1 MEILVIIILILLN
14 GILSLSEMSLV
25 SARKFKLEN
34 EVKKGNERAK
44 IALEV
49 SQNPTKLLSTVQ
61 IGITVIGIL
70 LGIFSGAN
78 ITDDFEK
85 LLSTVPWLMDYAHM
99 IAVGVVVVLI
109 TYFSIVFGEL
119 LPKRIGLTYPE
130 SIAIVMARPMQI
142 LALLNS
148 PFVWLLSTTND
159 MVLRLLKIKPSYE
172 SKVTEE
178 EIKSMIQESTEGGEI
193 QEIEQDIVERV
204 FEMGDR
210 TVNSLMTH
218 RSDIVWIDLDDTRE
232 VTEEKIKGEIHSAY
246 PLCKSDLDHIYGLIL
261 LKDMY
266 LQQKEGKYDLN
277 SIIRQPILVPEF
289 TSAYKV
295 LEKFRLERIHYAI
308 VIDEY
313 GATAGFVTMDDL
325 LDALLGDF
333 TEMHH
338 EEYGVKALNDNVW
351 EIDGQYS
358 FFEFC
363 KYFDLHENEEMEGDF
378 NTIGGL
384 FFYQMDEVPKTGD
397 SLVFQGYKLEI
408 ITMEINRII
417 KLKCVKL

>member
-148 PFVWLLSTTND
+148 PFVWLLSATND

-204 FEMGDR
+204 FEMGD
-210 TVNSLMTH
+210 
-218 RSDIVWIDLDDTRE
+218 
-232 VTEEKIKGEIHSAY
+232 
-246 PLCKSDLDHIYGLIL
+246 
-261 LKDMY
+261 
-266 LQQKEGKYDLN
+266 
-277 SIIRQPILVPEF
+277 
-289 TSAYKV
+289 
-295 LEKFRLERIHYAI
+295 
-308 VIDEY
+308 
-313 GATAGFVTMDDL
+313 
-325 LDALLGDF
+325 
-333 TEMHH
+333 
-338 EEYGVKALNDNVW
+338 
-351 EIDGQYS
+351 
-358 FFEFC
+358 
-363 KYFDLHENEEMEGDF
+363 
-378 NTIGGL
+378 
-384 FFYQMDEVPKTGD
+384 
-397 SLVFQGYKLEI
+397 
-408 ITMEINRII
+408 
-417 KLKCVKL
+417 

>member
-148 PFVWLLSTTND
+148 PFVL
-159 MVLRLLKIKPSYE
+159 
-172 SKVTEE
+172 
-178 EIKSMIQESTEGGEI
+178 
-193 QEIEQDIVERV
+193 
-204 FEMGDR
+204 
-210 TVNSLMTH
+210 
-218 RSDIVWIDLDDTRE
+218 
-232 VTEEKIKGEIHSAY
+232 
-246 PLCKSDLDHIYGLIL
+246 
-261 LKDMY
+261 
-266 LQQKEGKYDLN
+266 
-277 SIIRQPILVPEF
+277 
-289 TSAYKV
+289 
-295 LEKFRLERIHYAI
+295 
-308 VIDEY
+308 
-313 GATAGFVTMDDL
+313 
-325 LDALLGDF
+325 
-333 TEMHH
+333 
-338 EEYGVKALNDNVW
+338 
-351 EIDGQYS
+351 
-358 FFEFC
+358 
-363 KYFDLHENEEMEGDF
+363 
-378 NTIGGL
+378 
-384 FFYQMDEVPKTGD
+384 
-397 SLVFQGYKLEI
+397 
-408 ITMEINRII
+408 
-417 KLKCVKL
+417 